1 MFACVA
7 CIAIICESR
16 AVSQSA
22 FKIYLQI
29 LLPESL
35 HLLNKR
41 PLKTKDYLLPL
52 LVPKKTK
59 AEEEGGDKK
68 NTWSVLA
75 PSCPVLSALPSYH
88 ATSAFCV
95 ELAFK
100 DEILI

>member
-1 MFACVA
+1 M
-7 CIAIICESR
+7 
-16 AVSQSA
+16 
-22 FKIYLQI
+22 
-29 LLPESL
+29 
-35 HLLNKR
+35 LNKR

-59 AEEEGGDKK
+59 AEEEGGGGGGDKK